1 MSPAKRYRKPP
12 AARRKCL
19 ILSDLDLWS
28 NRANSSIEHPL
39 KSPPRVNAF
48 YAQRGTALKLSI
60 ITAVYNREH
69 TVAQA
74 ISSVAAQS
82 CSDVEHLIV
91 DGASTDGTLAAVQ
104 RLARTEMKVISEPD
118 RGIYDALNKGIRA
131 ATGEVVGLMHS
142 DDFFAHERVLEKVAF
157 AFATTGADAVYGDLD
172 YVAAADTS
180 KIIRHWRSGEFVPQ
194 RLARGWM
201 PPHPTL
207 FVRRDAMLRLG
218 LYDTDYRIAA
228 DYEAILRW
236 FGKGELSLTYI
247 PEVLVKMRVGG
258 ESNRSLGRI
267 IRKSRED
274 YRALRSTGVGGL
286 RALAW
291 KNLSKLPQFLTK

>member
-1 MSPAKRYRKPP
+1 MKPIATQRPDTTFDVWPNSGISLIEQISKPLRAGPYFIGNEAK
-12 AARRKCL
+12 
-19 ILSDLDLWS
+19 
-28 NRANSSIEHPL
+28 
-39 KSPPRVNAF
+39 
-48 YAQRGTALKLSI
+48 ALKLSI
-60 ITAVYNREH
+60 ITAVYNREAK
-69 TVAQA
+69 VAQA

-82 CSDVEHLIV
+82 YIDVEHLII
-91 DGASTDGTLAAVQ
+91 DGASTDGTLDAVQ
-104 RLARTEMKVISEPD
+104 RLARPGMQVISEPD
-118 RGIYDALNKGIRA
+118 RGIYDALNKGIKA
-131 ATGEVVGLMHS
+131 ATGDVVGLMHS

-172 YVAAADTS
+172 YVAPEDTS
-180 KIIRHWRSGEFVPQ
+180 KIIRHWRSNEFIPQ

-218 LYDTDYRIAA
+218 LYNTDYRISA

-236 FGKGELSLTYI
+236 FGKGQLSLNYI

-258 ESNRSLGRI
+258 ESNRSLSRI

-274 YRALRSTGVGGL
+274 YRALRSTGMGGMG
-286 RALAW
+286 ALAW
-291 KNLSKLPQFLTK
+291 KNLSKLPQFLKK